1 MTMPFT
7 LLMTITMNA
16 ELLFALCGAVLV
28 GMGLYVLAAI
38 PHLLRKIL
46 AFNVVASGVFLIL
59 VGLGQARGPGAG
71 EPDTVSQT
79 LVLTGIVVAFAS
91 TALALALLRRWVQV
105 SGRTALDEIPESDE
119 ESRL

>member
-1 MTMPFT
+1 MS
-7 LLMTITMNA
+7 ITMNA
-16 ELLFALCGAVLV
+16 ELLFALCGTTLV

-59 VGLGQARGPGAG
+59 VGLSQAKGPGAG
-71 EPDTVSQT
+71 EPDPVAQT

-91 TALALALLRRWVQV
+91 TALALALLRRWVQA
-105 SGRTALDEIPESDE
+105 SGRTALDEMPEPDK
-119 ESRL
+119 ESRI